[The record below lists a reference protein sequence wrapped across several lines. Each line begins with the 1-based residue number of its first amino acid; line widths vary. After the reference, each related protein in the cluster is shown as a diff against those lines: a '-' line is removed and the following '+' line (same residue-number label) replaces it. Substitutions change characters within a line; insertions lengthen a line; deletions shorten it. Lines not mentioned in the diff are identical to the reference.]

1 MNVFP
6 ATLSINSKTISFD
19 IAGGAALSYPA
30 AELSRPVRD
39 LLAGKTAVTLG
50 VRPHALHAGKGAL
63 KGKVTS
69 CQWLGDQ
76 THVAVDVG
84 GRTVV
89 SVSHER
95 VRAKTGA
102 DMALNVAAA
111 DLHIFDPE
119 TGAALAHGGEA
130 A

>member
-1 MNVFP
+1 M
-6 ATLSINSKTISFD
+6 KIS
-19 IAGGAALSYPA
+19 A
-30 AELSRPVRD
+30 RN
-39 LLAGKTAVTLG
+39 
-50 VRPHALHAGKGAL
+50 AL

-76 THVAVDVG
+76 THVAVEVG

-95 VRAKTGA
+95 VRAKTGD
-102 DMALNVAAA
+102 DMALDVAAA
-111 DLHIFDPE
+111 DLHIFDAE